1 MRVSAKS
8 DYALRA
14 LIEITRRSGE
24 DDPGVISAEELSKA
38 QGIPHGFLQGILADL
53 RRVGILSSQ
62 RGQSGGWRMAM
73 DPEKV
78 SVADVM
84 RAVDGPI
91 VSISGVRPEA
101 VNYNERAV
109 VLQRVW
115 IAARDSLRDVLEK
128 TTLAELGAGK
138 LPAAVERRARD
149 EKAWQ
154 ARVPGS

>member
-1 MRVSAKS
+1 MRVSAKA

-14 LIEITRRSGE
+14 LIEIAVRSAQ
-24 DDPGVISAEELSKA
+24 DDTVVVSAEELSRA
-38 QGIPHGFLQGILADL
+38 QGIPHEFLQSILADL
-53 RRVGILSSQ
+53 RRTGIVLSH
-62 RGQSGGWRMAM
+62 RGQAGGWRLAVE
-73 DPEKV
+73 PGRV

-101 VNYNERAV
+101 VAYNERAV

-115 IAARDSLRDVLEK
+115 IAARASLRDVLEH
-128 TTLAELGAGK
+128 TTIADLAAGK
-138 LPAAVERRARD
+138 LPAGVARRSHD
-149 EKAWQ
+149 EDAWQ